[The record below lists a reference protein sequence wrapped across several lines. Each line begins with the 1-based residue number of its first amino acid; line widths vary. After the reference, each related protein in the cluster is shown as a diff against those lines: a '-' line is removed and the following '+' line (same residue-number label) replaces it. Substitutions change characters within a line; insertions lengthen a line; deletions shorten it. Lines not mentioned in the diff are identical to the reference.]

1 MLLAEVQFYNKNA
14 KDIKSDTIY
23 TYRIPIGLKLKKNDI
38 ALVYVD
44 NCSKDL
50 SGYKTVKIYDIY
62 KEQDYNGNY
71 PIQEMKWILS
81 KLDFSF
87 LDKTY
92 EKINKRNILI
102 KKIDETY
109 KKASK
114 IQLLE
119 MMAKNNPELL
129 DMINE
134 YKELDGEL

>member
-1 MLLAEVQFYNKNA
+1 MLLAEVQFYNKNT
-14 KDIKSDTIY
+14 KNIKSDTIY
-23 TYRIPIGLKLKKNDI
+23 TYKIPIGLKLKKNDI

-44 NCSKDL
+44 NCSKDT
-50 SGYKTVKIYDIY
+50 SGYKTVKIYNII

-71 PIQEMKWILS
+71 KTQEMKWILS

-87 LDKTY
+87 LEKTY
-92 EKINKRNILI
+92 EKINKRDDLLR
-102 KKIDETY
+102 KIDETY

-119 MMAKNNPELL
+119 MMAKNNPELKE
-129 DMINE
+129 MVME